1 MSEPETQTDTAPA
14 ADALAAADDEA
25 RALDKALQGR
35 QPFHVVEAA
44 FERFGPS
51 LVVSFSGAEDVLV
64 VDLAVQVLG
73 ARAASD
79 LRVLTLDTGR
89 LHPET
94 LRYLEEVR
102 QHYGIALQVQMP
114 DGAATQALVQ
124 RKGLFSFYVD
134 GHKECCSVRKVA
146 PLRRALA
153 GAPAWMTGQRRDQS
167 PDTRAAVPFCE
178 LDRAFSGPQQ
188 PLFKFNPLANWK
200 SAEVW
205 RYLRGAGIPTNPL
218 HQRGFISIGCEPCTR
233 AVGPGE
239 HERAGRWWWEEATQK
254 ECGLHRPDDA

>member
-1 MSEPETQTDTAPA
+1 MSEPTPQTAASDADALDA
-14 ADALAAADDEA
+14 ADAEA
-25 RALDKALQGR
+25 RAMDAALQGR
-35 QPFHVVEAA
+35 QPLHVVEAA
-44 FERFGPS
+44 FERFGPA

-73 ARAASD
+73 ARAAGE

-102 QHYGIALQVQMP
+102 QHYGIALQVRSP
-114 DGAATQALVQ
+114 DAAATLALVQ

-134 GHKECCSVRKVA
+134 GHKECCGLRKVA
-146 PLRRALA
+146 PLRLALA
-153 GAPAWMTGQRRDQS
+153 DVPAWMTGQRRDQS
-167 PDTRAAVPFCE
+167 PDTRATVPLCE
-178 LDRAFSGPQQ
+178 LDRGFSSQQ
-188 PLFKFNPLANWK
+188 RPLFKFNPLANWK

-254 ECGLHRPDDA
+254 ECGLHRPEGA